1 MLVNEMSRTIPGVV
15 FDVVSGRCDGPTLI
29 VIGPVTSW
37 RTMLEK
43 TMRSKRDPGVPWN
56 LNGQPYTWCSTQLDT
71 VMFSATPPPKRN
83 TDHRVL
89 NVEFVTVTNLQLPNS
104 AQPSSCVCTLQLSTV
119 TNSQLMK

>member
-1 MLVNEMSRTIPGVV
+1 ML
-15 FDVVSGRCDGPTLI
+15 
-29 VIGPVTSW
+29 IGPVTSC
-37 RTMLEK
+37 RTMLENA
-43 TMRSKRDPGVPWN
+43 MRSNREPGLPWN

-71 VMFSATPPPKRN
+71 VTFSATPPPKRN

-104 AQPSSCVCTLQLSTV
+104 AHPSSWVCTLQLSTV